1 MSWTDFIKPSAAVAA
16 LVIATCGVGASAAT
30 LVVRSSG
37 PSAKAYPAGK
47 QLADNGQIAL
57 KAGDQV
63 VILDSKG
70 TRTLKGP
77 GTFSPTVS
85 SNQASDS
92 RETFAQVS
100 SRRARPGATRGI
112 PPQATAVAPAST
124 DAARSPN
131 IWFVDVERSATVC
144 VADPAAVTLW
154 RPEGGAA
161 GTATLTNVGTG
172 KAGTVQWTQGQ
183 SKAPW
188 PASLP
193 VSEGARYKV
202 SWAGQA
208 APTELRFALLGAET
222 AGLEDMASKLITK
235 GCTAQL
241 DMLIEMVAIPDSP
254 AS

>member
-1 MSWTDFIKPSAAVAA
+1 MSWIDVFKPSAAVAA
-16 LVIATCGVGASAAT
+16 LMIASVGTAASAAT

-47 QLADNGQIAL
+47 QLADNSQIAL
-57 KAGDQV
+57 RAGDQV

-100 SRRARPGATRGI
+100 SRRARPGATRGVT
-112 PPQATAVAPAST
+112 PPPAPTAV
-124 DAARSPN
+124 RNPN

-144 VADPAAVTLW
+144 VADPTAITMW
-154 RPEGGAA
+154 RANGGEA
-161 GTATLTNVGTG
+161 TSATLTDAGSG
-172 KAGTVQWTQGQ
+172 KSEVVQWSIGQ
-183 SKAPW
+183 SQKPW

-193 VSEGARYKV
+193 VTEGARYKV
-202 SWAGQA
+202 SWQGQNA
-208 APTELRFALLGAET
+208 QSELRFALMGANT

-235 GCTAQL
+235 GCDAQL
-241 DMLIEMVAIPDSP
+241 DLLIETVAIPDSP